1 MINFIHNYISTPLL
15 HILFFIYN
23 NFSFNDLGIAIITLT
38 LLVRIILLPF
48 FYKSAKNQTVIQK
61 LQPQIRE
68 IQKIY
73 KDDRA
78 KQGMAMM
85 DLYKKYRVNPFSSLF
100 LILIQIPIFI
110 ALFDLFSK
118 QINNFYFNS
127 TYFLGL
133 FDLTQKNII
142 VVLIAALFQY
152 LQMKAM
158 MQLQTKN
165 QPKNPENNLEQFD
178 KINKIMLFV
187 GPFLTVL
194 IFMNLPSAISL
205 YWLTFSIFSFV
216 QQIFINKKISQINFS
231 V

>member
-1 MINFIHNYISTPLL
+1 MNFIHNYISLPLL
-15 HILFFIYN
+15 SVLIFIYN
-23 NFSFNDLGIAIITLT
+23 YLSFHDLGIAIIVLT
-38 LLVRIILLPF
+38 LVVRIILLPF
-48 FYKSAKNQTVIQK
+48 FYKSAKNQTILQK
-61 LQPQIRE
+61 LQPQIKE
-68 IQKIY
+68 IQKIH

-85 DLYKKYRVNPFSSLF
+85 ELYKKHQVNPFSSLL

-110 ALFDLFSK
+110 ALFDLFSN
-118 QINNFYFNS
+118 QIKNFHFSS

-133 FDLTQKNII
+133 VDLTQKNIV

-165 QPKNPENNLEQFD
+165 QSKNSENNLEQF
-178 KINKIMLFV
+178 NKIMLFV

-205 YWLTFSIFSFV
+205 YWLTFSVFSFI
-216 QQIFINKKISQINFS
+216 QQIFINKRISQSIS
-231 V
+231 